1 MSILSRRAILGSGVA
16 GGILTAA
23 AAVAADGT
31 FGNPDQPAEGAV
43 NVTNP
48 KALTD
53 PGPQDPGLAGN
64 EPAFLNPPATDVNG
78 MPQFWTSFNLAPKRI
93 QNGGWARQITQDDFK
108 ISTTI
113 AGVNM
118 RLGPGGVR
126 ELHWHQQAEWAVMT
140 YGNCRVTILDES
152 GRPEVADVKE
162 GDLWY
167 FPAGFPHSL
176 QGLDTDGCEFVIAF
190 DNGDSSEFN
199 TLLVTDW
206 LAHTPPEVL
215 AKNFGQPLEAFK
227 SIPVHNKWIYQSNK
241 RAPPLPTVEAQMA
254 AAAGK
259 PPNPFVFRLADVP
272 PSRETKSGT
281 VRVADSTN
289 FLVSKTIAATMV
301 TIKPGGM
308 RDMHWHPNAD
318 EWNYWIKGNGRVTV
332 FNTGPAAITAN
343 FHAGDIGYV
352 KKALGHY
359 VENTGNTDLVYME
372 VFRADRFEEVVAV
385 RLVGAQSNRHGCRD
399 PKPRSVRH
407 RAVSKESTRPR
418 PGLKGFEFGDSEATL
433 FVIVLTSTD
442 GLSRAH
448 LRSCE

>member
-1 MSILSRRAILGSGVA
+1 MSVLSRRAILSSGVA

-43 NVTNP
+43 NVANP
-48 KALTD
+48 KALVD
-53 PGPQDPGLAGN
+53 PGPQDPSLAGN
-64 EPAFLNPPATDVNG
+64 EPSFLSPPATDVNG
-78 MPQFWTSFNLAPKRI
+78 MPRYWTSFNLAPKRI
-93 QNGGWARQITQDDFK
+93 QNGGWARQITVDDFK

-113 AGVNM
+113 SGVNM

-140 YGNCRVTILDES
+140 YGNCRVTILDER

-176 QGLDTDGCEFVIAF
+176 QGLNPDGCEFVIAF

-215 AKNFGQPLEAFK
+215 AKNFGLPVEAFK
-227 SIPVHNKWIYQSNK
+227 NIPVHNKWIYQSNIS
-241 RAPPLPTVEAQMA
+241 APPLSTVAAQMA
-254 AAAGK
+254 ADAGK
-259 PPNPFVFRLADVP
+259 PPNPFTFRIADVP

-289 FLVSKTIAATMV
+289 FLVSKTIAATIV

-318 EWNYWIKGNGRVTV
+318 EWNYWIKGSGRATV
-332 FNTGPAAITAN
+332 FNTGPAAITAD
-343 FHAGDIGYV
+343 FHPGDIGYV
-352 KKALGHY
+352 KKGLGHY
-359 VENTGNTDLVYME
+359 VENTGSADLVYME
-372 VFRADRFEEVVAV
+372 VFRADRFEEVSLSDWLAHSPIDMVAETLNLDPSV
-385 RLVGAQSNRHGCRD
+385 IKQFPKNRPDLVPA
-399 PKPRSVRH
+399 
-407 RAVSKESTRPR
+407 
-418 PGLKGFEFGDSEATL
+418 
-433 FVIVLTSTD
+433 
-442 GLSRAH
+442 
-448 LRSCE
+448 